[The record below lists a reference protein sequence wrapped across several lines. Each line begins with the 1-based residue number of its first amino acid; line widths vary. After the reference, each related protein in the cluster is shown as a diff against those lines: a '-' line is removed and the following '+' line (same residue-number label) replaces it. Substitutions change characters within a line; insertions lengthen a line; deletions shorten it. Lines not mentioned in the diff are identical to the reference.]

1 VPFTKIAPKAGL
13 FTDGTRYSA
22 QGTWYD
28 SDKVRFR
35 KGFAEKIGG
44 WVKYVST
51 NYLGTARKL
60 HDWATD
66 SGNKYVGVGTNLKL
80 YVNFGDDYY
89 DITPIR
95 TTLTLGTDPIATVN
109 GTAVI
114 TVSATA
120 HGAVVGDYV
129 TLAGSDALNNIT
141 AAEVNTEHRIVAL
154 GDPANADPLDKFRV
168 VCADKAGATD
178 TAAGGTGITAA
189 FQINTGLNTYVDG
202 SGWGAEPWGFE
213 EWGYAATVGQAVQ
226 LRLWS
231 MANFGDDLLANV
243 RQGNIYYWDESAG
256 TGTAATALSDIT
268 RRTVTLSNDP
278 ITVASGST
286 VITIIDKAGH
296 GATVGDTVTISGASD
311 VGSITAARLN
321 VVTGM
326 TVASVVNKAT
336 FTADIGGANAS
347 GNATS
352 GGSAVVATYK
362 AGTYYTPTAAH
373 QVMMSDV
380 ARHVIAFGCNEIGGT
395 AINPLLVRWSSSEA
409 AGVWEPLST
418 NSAGG
423 QELPSC
429 AEIVGAMMTR
439 QEILIWTDCSI
450 VSMRYIGSP
459 FYFSFTETAK
469 GMSMISPNAAV
480 NAGGTVY
487 FMDRGAFYT
496 YTGTAQ
502 RLVCPVLGTVFDD
515 FDDGQS
521 HKVFAASNP
530 DFSEVIWFY
539 PSESGNGE
547 IDKYVIFNY
556 AENIWYTGTMV
567 RGTWSHAGTKSYPL
581 ASSIRER
588 TLPARL
594 VGGLMIEAIETTN
607 TLGTVTITD
616 PGHGLRVGDE
626 IILNNVSGDVGGL
639 TIGGI
644 PVLVLNDQHTVASV
658 SVDGDTYTIT
668 VADVATSGATG
679 GGGAPQGIYPNVLYS
694 HENGHDDDES
704 AMTAYIE
711 TGDIELGEGDQFW
724 SLNRIIPDIQFR
736 DGQSSDEV
744 TISLNGH
751 NYPAQARSE
760 IATAAMTSTTDQAFI
775 RGRARQVSMKVQSTG
790 AGYGW
795 RVGHVRLDGRTDGR
809 R

>member
-1 VPFTKIAPKAGL
+1 MPFTKIAPKAGL

-44 WVKYVST
+44 WSKYVLAT
-51 NYLGTARKL
+51 YLGTARKL

-66 SGNKYVGVGTNLKL
+66 SGEKYVGVGTNLKL
-80 YVNFGDDYY
+80 YVSLGDSYY
-89 DITPIR
+89 DITPLR
-95 TTLTLGTDPIATVN
+95 TTLTLGTDKIAAVD
-109 GTAVI
+109 GTAVVTI
-114 TVSATA
+114 ETATD
-120 HGAVVGDYV
+120 HNAVVGDYV
-129 TLAGSDALNNIT
+129 TIAGATATAGIGTSAL
-141 AAEVNTEHRIVAL
+141 NTEHRIVAL
-154 GDPANADPLDKFRV
+154 GDPSDANPDTKFRV
-168 VCADKAGATD
+168 VCSAKATSSAS
-178 TAAGGTGITAA
+178 GGGSSVTAA
-189 FQINTGLNTYVDG
+189 FQINTGLNEYVSASGFGADPWGSDGWG
-202 SGWGAEPWGFE
+202 SGAGIS
-213 EWGYAATVGQAVQ
+213 QSNQ

-231 MANFGDDLLANV
+231 MANFGDDMLANV

-256 TGTAATALSDIT
+256 TGAVAVALSDIT

-278 ITVASGST
+278 VTTTSGGT
-286 VITIIDKAGH
+286 IITIIDKAGH
-296 GATVGDTVTISGASD
+296 GATAGDTVTISGVSGAIGGIS
-311 VGSITAARLN
+311 AARLN
-321 VVTGM
+321 VEM
-326 TVASVVNKAT
+326 TVASVTNKAT

-347 GNATS
+347 GTATG
-352 GGSAVVATYK
+352 GGSSVVATYK

-395 AINPLLVRWSSSEA
+395 TINPLLVRWSSSEA
-409 AGVWEPLST
+409 AGVWQPLST

-423 QELPSC
+423 QELPACS
-429 AEIVGAMMTR
+429 EIVGAMMTR
-439 QEILIWTDCSI
+439 QETLIWTDCGI

-469 GMSMISPNAAV
+469 GMSMVSPNAAV

-502 RLVCPVLGTVFDD
+502 RLSCPVLGTVFDD
-515 FDDGQS
+515 FDDSQAY
-521 HKVFAASNP
+521 KVVTGSNP

-539 PSESGNGE
+539 PSESGDGE

-567 RGTWSHAGTKSYPL
+567 RGAWSHAGTKSYPL
-581 ASSIRER
+581 ATSIRER
-588 TLPARL
+588 DL
-594 VGGLMIEAIETTN
+594 GN
-607 TLGTVTITD
+607 TPIATSSSSGTVTITD
-616 PGHGLRVGDE
+616 AGHGLKADDE
-626 IILNNVSGDVGGL
+626 IILQNVSTVGGL
-639 TIGGI
+639 ST
-644 PVLVLNDQHTVASV
+644 VVLNDQHTVASITDP
-658 SVDGDTYTIT
+658 STYTIT
-668 VADVATSGATG
+668 LADLATSSATG
-679 GGGAPQGIYPNVLYS
+679 GGSTVKGIYPNLLYS
-694 HENGHDDDES
+694 HESGHDDDGS

-736 DGQSSDEV
+736 DGDSSDEV
-744 TISLNGH
+744 TVSLNGH
-751 NYPAQARSE
+751 NYPAQAQSE
-760 IATAAMTSTTDQAFI
+760 IASATVTPATDQAFI

-790 AGYGW
+790 SGYGW
-795 RVGHVRLDGRTDGR
+795 RVGYVRLDGRTDGR

>member
-1 VPFTKIAPKAGL
+1 MPFTKIAPKAGL

-44 WVKYVST
+44 WVKYVPAS
-51 NYLGTARKL
+51 YLGTARKL
-60 HDWATD
+60 HDWVTN
-66 SGNKYVGVGTNLKL
+66 SGNDYVGTGTNLKL
-80 YVNFGDDYY
+80 YVNFGGSYY

-95 TTLTLGTDPIATVN
+95 TTATLGTDPIATVS

-114 TVSATA
+114 TVTATG
-120 HGAVVGDYV
+120 HGAVAGDYV
-129 TLAGSDALNNIT
+129 TFAGSDALNNIT

-154 GDPANADPLDKFRV
+154 GDPNGASPDDKFRV
-168 VCADKAGATD
+168 VCADTAGATD
-178 TAAGGTGITAA
+178 TAAGGSSITAA
-189 FQINTGLNTYVDG
+189 FQINTGLNEYVEG
-202 SGWGAEPWGFE
+202 SGWGADTWGSST
-213 EWGYAATVGQAVQ
+213 WGSSATLGQSLQ

-231 MANFGDDLLANV
+231 MANFGDDMLANP

-268 RRTVTLSNDP
+268 RRTISLSTNP
-278 ITVASGST
+278 ITTTSGST
-286 VITIIDKAGH
+286 IITIVDKGGH
-296 GATVGDTVTISGASD
+296 GAGVGDTVTLAGSAA
-311 VGSITAARLN
+311 VGGITAARIN
-321 VVTGM
+321 VEV
-326 TVASVVNKAT
+326 TVASTPTKT
-336 FTADIGGANAS
+336 TWTADLGGANAS
-347 GNATS
+347 SGATG
-352 GGSAVVATYK
+352 GGSSVSAVYT
-362 AGTYYTPTAAH
+362 AGLYYTPVAST

-380 ARHVIAFGCNEIGGT
+380 ARHVIAIGCNPIGST
-395 AINPLLVRWSSSEA
+395 SINPLFVRWSSSENA
-409 AGVWEPLST
+409 AEWQPLST

-423 QELPSC
+423 QELSSC
-429 AEIVGAMMTR
+429 SEIVGALMTR
-439 QEILIWTDCSI
+439 EEILIWTDCGI

-515 FDDGQS
+515 FDDSQS
-521 HKVFAASNP
+521 YKVVAGSNT

-547 IDKYVIFNY
+547 IDKYVTFNY
-556 AENIWYTGTMV
+556 AENVWYTGTME
-567 RGTWSHAGTKSYPL
+567 RGTWNHAGTKAYPL

-588 TLPARL
+588 DLGNNP
-594 VGGLMIEAIETTN
+594 ITTN
-607 TLGTVTITD
+607 ATD
-616 PGHGLRVGDE
+616 PALENLVVTDAGHGLRAGDE
-626 IILNNVSGDVGGL
+626 IIFNNVPTVGGL
-639 TIGGI
+639 SA
-644 PVLVLNDQHTVASV
+644 LVLNDQHTVV
-658 SVDGDTYTIT
+658 SITDADTYTVTI
-668 VADVATSGATG
+668 ANVATVDTG
-679 GGGAPQGIYPNVLYS
+679 GGNSVKGIYPNVLYS
-694 HENGHDDDES
+694 HENGHDDDGS

-711 TGDIELGEGDQFW
+711 TGDVELGDGYQFW

-736 DGQSSDEV
+736 GGDSSDEV
-744 TISLNGH
+744 TVSLNGH
-751 NYPAQARSE
+751 NYPAQAQSE
-760 IATAAMTSTTDQAFI
+760 IASATITSATDQAFV
-775 RGRARQVSMKVQSTG
+775 RGRARQVSMKVESTG
-790 AGYGW
+790 LGYGW
-795 RVGHVRLDGRTDGR
+795 RVGQVRLDGRTDGR

>member
-1 VPFTKIAPKAGL
+1 MPFTKISPKAGL

-44 WVKYVST
+44 WVKYVPAS
-51 NYLGTARKL
+51 YLGTARKL
-60 HDWATD
+60 HDWVTN
-66 SGNKYVGVGTNLKL
+66 SGNDYVGTGTNLKL
-80 YVNFGDDYY
+80 YVNFGGSYY

-95 TTLTLGTDPIATVN
+95 TTATLGTDPIATVS

-114 TVSATA
+114 TVTATG
-120 HGAVVGDYV
+120 HGAVAGDYV
-129 TLAGSDALNNIT
+129 TFAGSDALNNIT

-154 GDPANADPLDKFRV
+154 GDPNGASPDDKFRV
-168 VCADKAGATD
+168 VCADTAGATD
-178 TAAGGTGITAA
+178 TAAGGSSITAA
-189 FQINTGLNTYVDG
+189 FQINTGLNEYVEG
-202 SGWGAEPWGFE
+202 SGWGADTWGSST
-213 EWGYAATVGQAVQ
+213 WGSSATLGQSLQ

-231 MANFGDDLLANV
+231 MANFGDDMLANP

-268 RRTVTLSNDP
+268 RRTISLSTNP
-278 ITVASGST
+278 ITTTSGST
-286 VITIIDKAGH
+286 IITIVDKGGH
-296 GATVGDTVTISGASD
+296 GAGVGDTVTLAGSAA
-311 VGSITAARLN
+311 VGGITAARIN
-321 VVTGM
+321 VEV
-326 TVASVVNKAT
+326 TVASTPTKT
-336 FTADIGGANAS
+336 TWTADLGGANAS
-347 GNATS
+347 SGATG
-352 GGSAVVATYK
+352 GGSSVSAVYT
-362 AGTYYTPTAAH
+362 AGLYYTPVAST

-380 ARHVIAFGCNEIGGT
+380 ARHVIAIGCNPIGST
-395 AINPLLVRWSSSEA
+395 SINPLFVRWSSSENA
-409 AGVWEPLST
+409 AEWQPLST

-423 QELPSC
+423 QELSSC
-429 AEIVGAMMTR
+429 SEIVGALMTR
-439 QEILIWTDCSI
+439 EEILIWTDCGI

-515 FDDGQS
+515 FDDSQS
-521 HKVFAASNP
+521 YKVVAGSNT

-547 IDKYVIFNY
+547 IDKYVTFNY
-556 AENIWYTGTMV
+556 AENVWYTGTME
-567 RGTWSHAGTKSYPL
+567 RGTWNHAGTKAYPL

-588 TLPARL
+588 DLGNNP
-594 VGGLMIEAIETTN
+594 ITTN
-607 TLGTVTITD
+607 ATD
-616 PGHGLRVGDE
+616 PALENLVVTDAGHGLRAGDE
-626 IILNNVSGDVGGL
+626 IIFNNVPTVGGL
-639 TIGGI
+639 SA
-644 PVLVLNDQHTVASV
+644 LVLNDQHTVV
-658 SVDGDTYTIT
+658 SVTDADTYTVTI
-668 VADVATSGATG
+668 ANVATVDTG
-679 GGGAPQGIYPNVLYS
+679 GGNSVKGIYPNVLYS
-694 HENGHDDDES
+694 HENGHDDDGS

-711 TGDIELGEGDQFW
+711 TGDVELGDGYQFW

-736 DGQSSDEV
+736 GGDSSDEV
-744 TISLNGH
+744 TVSLNGH
-751 NYPAQARSE
+751 NYPAQAQSE
-760 IATAAMTSTTDQAFI
+760 IASATITSATDQSFI
-775 RGRARQVSMKVQSTG
+775 RGRARQVSMKVESTG
-790 AGYGW
+790 LGYGW
-795 RVGHVRLDGRTDGR
+795 RVGQVRLDGRTDGR

>member
-1 VPFTKIAPKAGL
+1 MPFTKIAPKAGL

-44 WVKYVST
+44 WVKYVPAS
-51 NYLGTARKL
+51 YLGTARKL
-60 HDWATD
+60 HDWVTN
-66 SGNKYVGVGTNLKL
+66 SGNDYVGTGTNLKL
-80 YVNFGDDYY
+80 YVNFGGSYY

-95 TTLTLGTDPIATVN
+95 TTATLGTDPIATVS

-114 TVSATA
+114 TVTATG
-120 HGAVVGDYV
+120 HGAVAGDYV
-129 TLAGSDALNNIT
+129 TFAGSDALNNIT

-154 GDPANADPLDKFRV
+154 GDPNGASPDDKFRV
-168 VCADKAGATD
+168 VCADTAGATD
-178 TAAGGTGITAA
+178 TAAGGSSITAA
-189 FQINTGLNTYVDG
+189 FQINTGLNEYVEG
-202 SGWGAEPWGFE
+202 SGWGADTWGSST
-213 EWGYAATVGQAVQ
+213 WGSSATLGQSLQ

-231 MANFGDDLLANV
+231 MANFGDDMLANP

-268 RRTVTLSNDP
+268 RRTISLSTNP
-278 ITVASGST
+278 ITTTSGST
-286 VITIIDKAGH
+286 IITIVDKGGH
-296 GATVGDTVTISGASD
+296 GAGVGDTVTLAGSAA
-311 VGSITAARLN
+311 VGGITAARIN
-321 VVTGM
+321 VEV
-326 TVASVVNKAT
+326 TVASTPTKT
-336 FTADIGGANAS
+336 TWTADLGGANAS
-347 GNATS
+347 SGATG
-352 GGSAVVATYK
+352 GGSSVSAVYT
-362 AGTYYTPTAAH
+362 AGLYYTPVAST

-380 ARHVIAFGCNEIGGT
+380 ARHVIAIGCNPIGST
-395 AINPLLVRWSSSEA
+395 SINPLFVRWSSSENA
-409 AGVWEPLST
+409 AEWQPLST

-423 QELPSC
+423 QELSSC
-429 AEIVGAMMTR
+429 SEIVGALMTR
-439 QEILIWTDCSI
+439 EEILIWTDCGI

-515 FDDGQS
+515 FDDSQS
-521 HKVFAASNP
+521 YKVVAGSNT

-547 IDKYVIFNY
+547 IDKYVTFNY
-556 AENIWYTGTMV
+556 AENVWYTGTME
-567 RGTWSHAGTKSYPL
+567 RGTWNHAGTKAYPL

-588 TLPARL
+588 DLGNNP
-594 VGGLMIEAIETTN
+594 ITTN
-607 TLGTVTITD
+607 ATD
-616 PGHGLRVGDE
+616 PALENLVVTDAGHGLRAGDE
-626 IILNNVSGDVGGL
+626 IIFNNVPTVGGL
-639 TIGGI
+639 SA
-644 PVLVLNDQHTVASV
+644 LVLNDQHTVV
-658 SVDGDTYTIT
+658 SVTDADTYTVTI
-668 VADVATSGATG
+668 ANVATVDTG
-679 GGGAPQGIYPNVLYS
+679 GGNSVKGIYPNVLYS
-694 HENGHDDDES
+694 HENGHDDDGS

-711 TGDIELGEGDQFW
+711 TGDVELGDGYQFW

-736 DGQSSDEV
+736 GGDSSDEV
-744 TISLNGH
+744 TVSLNGH
-751 NYPAQARSE
+751 NYPAQAQSE
-760 IATAAMTSTTDQAFI
+760 IASATITSATDQAFV
-775 RGRARQVSMKVQSTG
+775 RGRARQVSMKVESTG
-790 AGYGW
+790 LGYGW
-795 RVGHVRLDGRTDGR
+795 RVGQVRLDGRTDGR

>member
-1 VPFTKIAPKAGL
+1 MPFTKIAPKAGL

-44 WVKYVST
+44 WVKYVPAS
-51 NYLGTARKL
+51 YLGTARKL
-60 HDWATD
+60 HDWVTN
-66 SGNKYVGVGTNLKL
+66 SGNDYVGTGTNLKL
-80 YVNFGDDYY
+80 YVNFGGSYY

-95 TTLTLGTDPIATVN
+95 TTATLGTDPIATVS

-114 TVSATA
+114 TVTATG
-120 HGAVVGDYV
+120 HGAVAGDYV
-129 TLAGSDALNNIT
+129 TFAGSDALNNIT

-154 GDPANADPLDKFRV
+154 GDPNGASPDDKFRV
-168 VCADKAGATD
+168 VCADTAGATD
-178 TAAGGTGITAA
+178 TAAGGSSITAA
-189 FQINTGLNTYVDG
+189 FQINTGLNEYVEG
-202 SGWGAEPWGFE
+202 SGWGADTWGSST
-213 EWGYAATVGQAVQ
+213 WGSSATLGQSLQ

-231 MANFGDDLLANV
+231 MANFGDDMLANP

-268 RRTVTLSNDP
+268 RRTISLSTNP
-278 ITVASGST
+278 ITTTSGST
-286 VITIIDKAGH
+286 IITIVDKGGH
-296 GATVGDTVTISGASD
+296 GAGVGDTVTLAGSAA
-311 VGSITAARLN
+311 VGGITAARIN
-321 VVTGM
+321 VEV
-326 TVASVVNKAT
+326 TVASTPTKT
-336 FTADIGGANAS
+336 TWTADLGGANAS
-347 GNATS
+347 SGATG
-352 GGSAVVATYK
+352 GGSSVSAVYT
-362 AGTYYTPTAAH
+362 AGLYYTPVAST

-380 ARHVIAFGCNEIGGT
+380 ARHVIAIGCNPIGST
-395 AINPLLVRWSSSEA
+395 SINPLFVRWSSSENA
-409 AGVWEPLST
+409 AEWQPLST

-423 QELPSC
+423 QELSSC
-429 AEIVGAMMTR
+429 SEIVGALMTR
-439 QEILIWTDCSI
+439 EEILIWTDCGI

-515 FDDGQS
+515 FDDSQS
-521 HKVFAASNP
+521 YKVVAGSNT

-556 AENIWYTGTMV
+556 AENVWYTGTME
-567 RGTWSHAGTKSYPL
+567 RGTWNHAGTKAYPL

-588 TLPARL
+588 DLGNNP
-594 VGGLMIEAIETTN
+594 ITTN
-607 TLGTVTITD
+607 ATD
-616 PGHGLRVGDE
+616 PALENLVVTDAGHGLRAGDE
-626 IILNNVSGDVGGL
+626 IIFNNVPTVGGL
-639 TIGGI
+639 SA
-644 PVLVLNDQHTVASV
+644 LVLNDQHTVV
-658 SVDGDTYTIT
+658 SVTDADTYTVTI
-668 VADVATSGATG
+668 ANVATVDTG
-679 GGGAPQGIYPNVLYS
+679 GGNSVKGIYPNVLYS
-694 HENGHDDDES
+694 HENGHDDDGS

-711 TGDIELGEGDQFW
+711 TGDVELGDGYQFW

-736 DGQSSDEV
+736 GGDSSDEV
-744 TISLNGH
+744 TVSLNGH
-751 NYPAQARSE
+751 NYPAQAQSE
-760 IATAAMTSTTDQAFI
+760 IASATITPATDQSFI

-795 RVGHVRLDGRTDGR
+795 RVGQVRLDGRTDGR